1 MRANLK
7 RQASVVMMTMAL
19 GGFVLPADSAYA
31 QKEQFKRS
39 KPHVNVGK
47 DKPKS
52 LYFPETMLER
62 KQGAKL
68 KTSTKPRDAASGLS
82 TGKRQHK
89 PVSPTR

>member
-7 RQASVVMMTMAL
+7 RPAWVVAL
-19 GGFVLPADSAYA
+19 GVALVGLVLPADHAYA

-47 DKPKS
+47 NKPKS

-62 KQGAKL
+62 KQGARL
-68 KTSTKPRDAASGLS
+68 KASSTPRDAASGLP

-89 PVSPTR
+89 PMSLTR